1 MKCLELYETKQNEVG
16 GMVYDVRR
24 SSLEKIADTLFYV
37 VMLLFTIERAF
48 ISEGSGAF
56 IQYFILLFTF
66 FALFS
71 WRIYFKKFHVAIIF
85 YILFLVV
92 GTYSDLRTIGGYSN
106 RIIWN
111 LMRAWIG
118 CFLMIPAY
126 NMARRSHSKSLTI
139 IYCLLFFSCA
149 TAICQFLGVG
159 TSELG
164 VERGVA
170 GERLATFGANA
181 NGTARV
187 VALAVL
193 FAAIVLIGGIK
204 FRNPVNAIICVAL
217 SIVCMYAMV
226 KTGSR
231 GGLVACVVAI
241 TGLVFTTSNISK
253 KMACIF
259 AGCLLLAILAFVVLN
274 SQNMLDRI
282 GNTIYGE
289 DTGGRNEIRAIC
301 RELWGDAKLCGYG
314 CTAHQYIIGDYLTEN
329 IFGFKIPDYRKATHN
344 TYYYGFMSGGI
355 IGAAFYYFALGLI
368 AWKSFKMR
376 KYTYGNYLF
385 LVVILMLSSG
395 WVMNIE
401 NNKWLFVVY
410 GVVLG
415 MEEKIRMDKKMGLPS
430 ILVEVDRP
438 RFAFTNSWNNWS

>member
-1 MKCLELYETKQNEVG
+1 MF
-16 GMVYDVRR
+16 YDVRR
-24 SSLEKIADTLFYV
+24 STFEKIADALFYV
-37 VMLLFTIERAF
+37 MMLLFTIERAF

-71 WRIYFKKFHVAIIF
+71 WRIYFKKFHIAIIF
-85 YILFLVV
+85 YILFLLV
-92 GTYSDLRTIGGYSN
+92 GTYSDLRTIGAYSN
-106 RIIWN
+106 RILWN

-126 NMARRSHSKSLTI
+126 NMARRSHSKSVAI
-139 IYCLLFFSCA
+139 IYCLLFFSFA

-187 VALAVL
+187 VALVVL
-193 FAAIVLIGGIK
+193 FAALVLIGGIR
-204 FRNPVNAIICVAL
+204 FRNPINAIICVAS
-217 SIVCMYAMV
+217 SIICMYAMV
-226 KTGSR
+226 RTGSR
-231 GGLVACVVAI
+231 GGLLACVVAI
-241 TGLVFTTSNISK
+241 AGLVFTTSNISK
-253 KMACIF
+253 KMLCIF
-259 AGCLLLAILAFVVLN
+259 AGCLLLTILAVVVLN
-274 SQNMLDRI
+274 SQTMVDRI
-282 GNTIYGE
+282 ENTVYGE

-301 RELWGDAKLCGYG
+301 RELWGGSKLCGYG
-314 CTAHQYIIGDYLTEN
+314 CIAHQYIIGDYITES
-329 IFGFKIPDYRKATHN
+329 IFGFKLPDYRKATHN
-344 TYYYGFMSGGI
+344 TYYYGFMSAGI
-355 IGAAFYYFALGLI
+355 IGAAFYYIALGVI
-368 AWKSFKMR
+368 AWKAFKIR

-385 LVVILMLSSG
+385 LVILLMLSSG

-415 MEEKIRMDKKMGLPS
+415 MEEKIRVDQKNGRPS
-430 ILVEVDRP
+430 LLEEVDSP
-438 RFAFTNSWNNWS
+438 RIIFTHS

>member
-1 MKCLELYETKQNEVG
+1 MF
-16 GMVYDVRR
+16 YDVRR

-37 VMLLFTIERAF
+37 MMLLFTIERAF

-66 FALFS
+66 FALFT
-71 WRIYFKKFHVAIIF
+71 WRIYFRKLHVAIIS

-92 GTYSDLRTIGGYSN
+92 GTMSDFRVVGVYSH
-106 RIIWN
+106 RILWD

-126 NMARRSHSKSLTI
+126 NMARRSHSKSITI

-149 TAICQFLGVG
+149 TAVCQFLGVG

-164 VERGVA
+164 AERGVV
-170 GERLATFGANA
+170 GERIATFGANA

-204 FRNPVNAIICVAL
+204 FRNPIKAVICVSL
-217 SIVCMYAMV
+217 SVVCMYAMV

-241 TGLVFTTSNISK
+241 AGLVFTTSNVSK
-253 KMACIF
+253 KMLCII
-259 AGCLLLAILAFVVLN
+259 AGCLLLTILTVVVLN
-274 SQNMLDRI
+274 SQTMLDRI
-282 GNTIYGE
+282 WNTIYGE

-301 RELWGDAKLCGYG
+301 RELWGNSKLLGYG
-314 CTAHQYIIGDYLTEN
+314 CIAHPSVIGDYITES
-329 IFGFKIPDYRKATHN
+329 IFGVRIPDYTKATHN
-344 TYYYGFMSGGI
+344 TYYYGFMSGGV
-355 IGAAFYYFALGLI
+355 IGAAFYYFALGII
-368 AWKSFKMR
+368 AWKSFQIR

-385 LVVILMLSSG
+385 LVIILMFSSG

-415 MEEKIRMDKKMGLPS
+415 MEEKIRMDQKKGIPS
-430 ILVEVDRP
+430 LLSEIDRP
-438 RFAFTNSWNNWS
+438 RIVFTSSWNKWA